1 MVEFQLRKRIV
12 ELKTAHILTSP
23 LLPAHAVTANMDS
36 TDKRFIVGV
45 VLIVSSLVLGKLV
58 FIPLLMFPGNERWY
72 IAMLI
77 VYIFSWLILITGIIL
92 TGIEGYKLVMEKYK
106 EYQKRTVADIKKRGS
121 AVRDKLRRKK
131 NS

>member
-1 MVEFQLRKRIV
+1 ME
-12 ELKTAHILTSP
+12 
-23 LLPAHAVTANMDS
+23 DS